1 MVEVDPHAR
10 QMAIEKFALPDCLH
24 LPIAARSEAAITR
37 FIGEIVRVGSP
48 GSPNMALLVEAGWPY
63 PIDERLPIWGVA
75 ESQILRRSSQLW
87 VHVDYRAYRQAY
99 IRTFQAE
106 DLEGHDVDHIMNR
119 HVARLKG
126 FEYVRVVPIL
136 SAANRSSGGLSEKWA
151 IEYHSSPAMKV
162 KNLANPAQVQMADL
176 ADIVKMLNLKTGG
189 AHQDPVND
197 AQSLVRPSA

>member
-1 MVEVDPHAR
+1 MIEVDPYAR

-24 LPIAARSEAAITR
+24 LPVAARSEAAIAR
-37 FIGEIVRVGSP
+37 FVGDIARVVAR
-48 GSPNMALLVEAGWPY
+48 GSPNMALLVEAEWPS
-63 PIDERLPIWGVA
+63 PIDDRLPIWKVA
-75 ESQILRRSSQLW
+75 ESKLLRRSSQLW
-87 VHVDYRAYRQAY
+87 VHVDYRAYRHAY
-99 IRTFQAE
+99 VRTFQNE
-106 DLEGHDVDHIMNR
+106 NIERQDVDHILNR

-126 FEYVRVVPIL
+126 FEYVRIVPIL

-151 IEYHSSPAMKV
+151 IEYHSSPAMRA

-197 AQSLVRPSA
+197 AQSLLRPSA